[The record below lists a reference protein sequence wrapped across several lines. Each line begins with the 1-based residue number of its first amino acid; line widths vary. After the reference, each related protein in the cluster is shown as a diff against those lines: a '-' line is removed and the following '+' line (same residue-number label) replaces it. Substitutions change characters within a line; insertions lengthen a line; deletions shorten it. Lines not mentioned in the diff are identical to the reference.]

1 MASLFAPRPYQNR
14 PRAVSN
20 GGLGGF
26 VRPDIARHE
35 VSEYGTWPKRGRRR
49 PPPLEISYD
58 NDNLLV
64 PAPPWSAISIQSSK
78 GTWSPNT
85 PGSYG
90 SDTGHVTTIRSQ
102 ESTPLISRF
111 NSATQL
117 SNSRP
122 VTPGYANLPSKIP
135 PAELAGSLLL
145 PSQGFAPP
153 PATPPRLPN
162 IRRRNTDDSDL
173 DSVPSLTT
181 TSSLDSSSSD
191 MDRLKGLSTH
201 HWKGSTSNAVIAKTA
216 HKTSTVSKP
225 FSAMSIEEVL
235 VSLPKDP
242 ATVARVWLPEM
253 QKKCSEMRQL
263 LQKAQD
269 STYSEA
275 DVTKL
280 ENVSTANS
288 VFNSVSDHSRTS

>member
-26 VRPDIARHE
+26 VRPEIARHE
-35 VSEYGTWPKRGRRR
+35 VSEFGTWPKRGKRR

-78 GTWSPNT
+78 CTWSPNT

-90 SDTGHVTTIRSQ
+90 SDTGLVTTIRSQ

-162 IRRRNTDDSDL
+162 IQRRNTDDSDL
-173 DSVPSLTT
+173 DSVPSLIT
-181 TSSLDSSSSD
+181 TSSTVSTASD
-191 MDRLKGLSTH
+191 MDLLKRSTH
-201 HWKGSTSNAVIAKTA
+201 HWKGSTSNAVIANGTNKA
-216 HKTSTVSKP
+216 STVSKP
-225 FSAMSIEEVL
+225 VSAMSIEEVL

-242 ATVARVWLPEM
+242 ATVARVWFPEM

-263 LQKAQD
+263 LQKAQE

-280 ENVSTANS
+280 ENVSTANA